1 MRRRL
6 SLAVAGVLLGFG
18 LIGPL
23 GAATPAAGTAT
34 FAPHITRCEY
44 GSAHGYVY
52 TEAHWNQSALGHL
65 HVTQVQFQWGSI
77 VVSAPIE
84 GENARAFT
92 PFGAASAVAIVRLSD
107 GQVRTTPQVP
117 CFPVH

>member
-1 MRRRL
+1 MRRRV

-23 GAATPAAGTAT
+23 GASTPAAGTVS

-44 GSAHGYVY
+44 GSAHGFVY

-65 HVTQVQFQWGSI
+65 HVTQVQFHWGSI
-77 VVSAPIE
+77 VLPAPIE

-92 PFGAASAVAIVRLSD
+92 PFGATLASATVRLSD
-107 GQVRTTPQVP
+107 GQVRTTPDVP
-117 CFPVH
+117 CFQVH